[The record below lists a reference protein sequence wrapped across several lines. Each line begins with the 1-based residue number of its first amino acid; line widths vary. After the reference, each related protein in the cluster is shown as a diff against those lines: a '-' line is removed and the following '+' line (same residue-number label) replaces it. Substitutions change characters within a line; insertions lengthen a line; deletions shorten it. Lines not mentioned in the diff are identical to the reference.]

1 MKKYVFL
8 TQSIS
13 GITGNQR
20 YVNNKCK
27 FLRENGW
34 EVIVLWNYNISSV
47 QLEYVKCFDTK
58 EYIHHELKFYPS
70 WFTEKQRN
78 KVVNR
83 LASIVG
89 QADQVVIESNKLELG
104 AWGEMLARKLNAKHI
119 NFVTTEKIKIHNKDT
134 FDFCYSKLKRNE
146 FFCINASM
154 AKHIFSNFIELER
167 SEDYYWSAL
176 PGVKVEEYSFP
187 DFDGLPQADFTITSF
202 GRTKGYFPYMLE
214 ELNSFI
220 SQHSDKS
227 FNIYFLGGL
236 SDIDEIRRM
245 LAIDNVHL
253 VIHPKE
259 VEKIPLQL
267 FTKSDVVIATAGCA
281 NIAARFGG
289 KVISMDVNRR
299 VPLGLLRYTTLDSN
313 TYSGQYENNWS
324 LSEWLQVLLIDK
336 TVFTLMKDTRVSHSF
351 DYQMRFIDNNDG
363 FYADSSKMKERMTKH
378 DGIYGFL
385 IKIGL
390 FHLVE
395 FFYYRKRGVKMIW
408 R

>member
-119 NFVTTEKIKIHNKDT
+119 NFVTTEKIKIYNKDT

-146 FFCINASM
+146 FFCINAAM
-154 AKHIFSNFIELER
+154 AKQMFSNFVELER
-167 SEDYYWSAL
+167 PEDYYWSAT
-176 PGVKVEEYSFP
+176 PGVEVEEYSFP

-227 FNIYFLGGL
+227 FNICFLGGL

-299 VPLGLLRYTTLDSN
+299 MPLGLLRYTTLDSN
-313 TYSGQYENNWS
+313 TYSGQYENKWS

-351 DYQMRFIDNNDG
+351 DYQMLFIDNNDG

-395 FFYYRKRGVKMIW
+395 FFYFRKRGVKMIW